1 MKQKVLIALF
11 VASALSAQAALK
23 ISEKMPAT
31 DVKLKGEKETSLA
44 KLAGEKGTLVIVTCN
59 HCPYAIA
66 WEKRIVELGNAYSKK
81 GIGVVA
87 VNANDPGIVPGDS
100 REKTLER
107 AKAAGFKFPYVVDE
121 TQELAK
127 ALGAAKTPE
136 CYLFD
141 KAGKLVYHGAVDDNH
156 KDAGKVESHYLRDA
170 LDALLAGKEIAVKET
185 KAMGCGVKYRK

>member
-1 MKQKVLIALF
+1 MKLKVLIALF
-11 VASALSAQAALK
+11 AACALSAQAALK
-23 ISEKMPAT
+23 IGDKMPAT

-44 KLAGEKGTLVIVTCN
+44 RLTGEKGTLVIVTCN
-59 HCPYAIA
+59 HCPYAVA
-66 WEKRIVELGNAYSKK
+66 WEGRIVKLGNACSKK
-81 GIGVVA
+81 GVGAVA
-87 VNANDPGIVPGDS
+87 INANDPGIVPGDS
-100 REKTLER
+100 WEKTMER
-107 AKAAGFKFPYVVDE
+107 AKSAGFQFPYVVDE
-121 TQELAK
+121 TQAVAK

-156 KDAGKVESHYLRDA
+156 KDAGKVENHYLRVA